1 MIEFFFDCSS
11 PWTYLAFHNIQLLAQ
26 EFGEEISW
34 RPILVGGIFN
44 TINPSVYAT
53 RENPV
58 PAKLAYQKKDM
69 ADWARSAGLAI
80 KMRPTVFPVNSVK
93 AMRGCI
99 FLGKDMVPFARAVF
113 EIYWGERQG
122 YLAGCGAGRSLPA
135 RRRRSAKFF
144 AGIGQQAI
152 KDQLKANTDEVMAR
166 GGFGSP
172 TIFLDK
178 TDMYFGN
185 DRMPLIRDALTRRKS
200 ERGVMPKAVVCREL
214 GPPENLR
221 LETLPPVPL
230 VPGQVRVA
238 MHAAGINFP
247 DILMAAGEYQLKPE
261 LPFTPGVEAAGEV
274 TEVEGVNGVA
284 VGEQRDRQIATWRL
298 CRGGGRDAV
307 TTDAVAKKRSTMRR
321 ARRFLPRMAPPI
333 TH

>member
-11 PWTYLAFHNIQLLAQ
+11 PWTYLAFHNIPPLAK

-53 RENPV
+53 REHPV
-58 PAKLAYQKKDM
+58 EAKVAYQKKDM
-69 ADWARSAGLAI
+69 ADWARSSGLTI

-99 FLGKDMVPFARAVF
+99 LLAEQMVPFARAVF
-113 EIYWGERQG
+113 EIYWGEDQDISQDAVLTEVCKRVGVDPQKF
-122 YLAGCGAGRSLPA
+122 LAGIS
-135 RRRRSAKFF
+135 
-144 AGIGQQAI
+144 QQAI

-185 DRMPLIRDALTRRKS
+185 DRLPLLREAL
-200 ERGVMPKAVVCREL
+200 
-214 GPPENLR
+214 
-221 LETLPPVPL
+221 
-230 VPGQVRVA
+230 
-238 MHAAGINFP
+238 
-247 DILMAAGEYQLKPE
+247 
-261 LPFTPGVEAAGEV
+261 
-274 TEVEGVNGVA
+274 
-284 VGEQRDRQIATWRL
+284 
-298 CRGGGRDAV
+298 
-307 TTDAVAKKRSTMRR
+307 
-321 ARRFLPRMAPPI
+321 ARRQASAA
-333 TH
+333 